1 MVAELVPYV
10 DGMQRGQ
17 GYDTYLQELRVANA
31 VTITSKSPPSETYD
45 LTYKSVQIEEY
56 TELAKSLE
64 ITAGAAISG
73 WDQSAQIDTSYLN
86 RSKFESAT
94 TTYQVEV
101 SSQQQATIDNTYSFN
116 KISTT
121 DPNASY
127 GDRFVADF
135 IKGGKFLARVS
146 ISSISKSST
155 EEVKEAAK
163 VAFTMYGVTGEV
175 TEEVKHAVS
184 SIQKNSRIT
193 IWIHISGGGTKLGET
208 KRIDSGPD
216 DEDSPLF
223 KIKKEADNFYQE
235 LKDGKHKYRRFGV
248 LWKYTNVP
256 DFNNAFDPF
265 DYSAANKKSWN
276 FFEDFTQYGVYIDN
290 VKRMPVDKF
299 LGGRQQQADLYDE
312 GTRVNVA
319 ISNKIA
325 AIDKDPTD
333 VDKPLPYPKPYEF
346 QRKVLRA
353 LKTVTYIAQERS
365 VDGGRLTDIALP
377 TLQGGAEKLFEFK
390 AFDFDAVAGTSVV
403 SFGKRDS
410 SYICLNGQ
418 RASDFGYK
426 EESVFWTFPFP
437 VDQVAE
443 QKINVSKLKSADLI
457 RLSRTETGPSFLFDV
472 YTEKSS

>member
-73 WDQSAQIDTSYLN
+73 WGQSAQIDTSYLN

-265 DYSAANKKSWN
+265 DL
-276 FFEDFTQYGVYIDN
+276 FTLTMS
-290 VKRMPVDKF
+290 KRVRNIVPVDKF

-390 AFDFDAVAGTSVV
+390 AFDFDAVVGTSVV